1 MTYIS
6 KYKCRY
12 CGEVFKDQITGS
24 EQIAFR
30 SVLCIELNEKPKFEM
45 FAEKVPHFKADHY
58 GIGDLIGIE
67 IEGGKEE

>member
-12 CGEVFKDQITGS
+12 CGEVFEDQITGS

-30 SVLCIELNEKPKFEM
+30 SVLCIELNEKLKPEM
-45 FAEKVPHFKADHY
+45 FSEKVPHFKPDHY
-58 GIGDLIGIE
+58 GIGDLIGVE
-67 IEGGKEE
+67 IEGGES